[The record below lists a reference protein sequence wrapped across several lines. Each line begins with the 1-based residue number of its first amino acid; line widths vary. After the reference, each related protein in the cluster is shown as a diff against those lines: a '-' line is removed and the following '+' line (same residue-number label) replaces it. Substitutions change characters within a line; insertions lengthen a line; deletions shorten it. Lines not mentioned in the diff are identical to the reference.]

1 MPSIDEMVS
10 RGLRA
15 HLAAATDAE
24 RLGWKVAFNTAAV
37 QERLG
42 LTSSLVARL
51 TRRTLEPAEAPHRLN
66 GSTRVALEAE
76 VAVQLG
82 RDVVA
87 DAGPDAAAAAVEA
100 WAPAIEIVEF
110 NRPLSELESILVEGV
125 FHRALRLG
133 PAAAPAPGVDLRG
146 VVARVRHAG
155 SQLCEVDA
163 GEATGDV
170 SEVLLHLARLLALHG
185 ERLARGD
192 VVILGSMN
200 PVAFAQPGTEFS
212 LDLAGIGAVSVGLTD

>member
-1 MPSIDEMVS
+1 MQSIDEVVS

-15 HLAAATDAE
+15 HLAAAPGAE

-37 QERLG
+37 QKTLG

-51 TRRTLEPAEAPHRLN
+51 TRRTLEPAAAPHRLG

-76 VAVQLG
+76 VLVQLG
-82 RDVVA
+82 RDVQA
-87 DAGPDAAAAAVEA
+87 DAGPDAAAAAVES

-133 PAAAPAPGVDLRG
+133 PAATPATGADLRG
-146 VVARVRHAG
+146 IVARVHYAG
-155 SQLCEVDA
+155 SLLCEVDA
-163 GEATGDV
+163 REATGHVPD
-170 SEVLLHLARLLALHG
+170 VLLHLARLLEVHG

-200 PVAFAQPGTEFS
+200 PVALARPGTEFS
-212 LDLAGIGAVSVGLTD
+212 LDLAGVGAVSVALSD